1 MTPRIPETKT
11 HTEGI
16 IQTECAL
23 VRSEDT
29 EYLAR
34 GKGGGSAIV
43 LKLNTLG
50 EEAEGEEMAPTFYL
64 RDWFRQ

>member
-1 MTPRIPETKT
+1 MTPRIPVTKT

-29 EYLAR
+29 EYPAPGEGR
-34 GKGGGSAIV
+34 RVCNSE
-43 LKLNTLG
+43 LNTLG
-50 EEAEGEEMAPTFYL
+50 EEAGGEEMAPTFYL